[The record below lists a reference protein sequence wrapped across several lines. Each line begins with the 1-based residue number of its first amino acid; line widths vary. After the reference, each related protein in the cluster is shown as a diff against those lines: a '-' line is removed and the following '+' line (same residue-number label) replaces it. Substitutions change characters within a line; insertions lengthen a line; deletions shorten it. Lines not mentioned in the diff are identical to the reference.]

1 MLVSL
6 FVRGLLWGRHKRW
19 LSVLCPILWR
29 RLAHCLPEAEATI
42 SHHGRP
48 APVLA
53 RSVIAPYRCSLEI
66 RMESGMKNVDVLDD
80 YLVFLASGKQEARRS
95 MPIAHTYVKHGA
107 CMQEQVVVD
116 IHIRRI
122 ARKSACRRPA

>member
-1 MLVSL
+1 
-6 FVRGLLWGRHKRW
+6 
-19 LSVLCPILWR
+19 
-29 RLAHCLPEAEATI
+29 
-42 SHHGRP
+42 
-48 APVLA
+48 
-53 RSVIAPYRCSLEI
+53 
-66 RMESGMKNVDVLDD
+66 MKNVDVLDD